1 MGWRRDAEG
10 TSKGRRVPLT
20 RRDDLHDAEG
30 TSKGLSLDAK
40 GCPFRRRDCPFTRR
54 DAPKG
59 CPFTSKG
66 FVRSFVSGP
75 SRPDTHPQ
83 APKRRAWE
91 ALTQTQRRHTL
102 ADAGVLM
109 PAGVAQPGPRK
120 CIEVGPL
127 QPWPGPS
134 PCARLH
140 PRMRP
145 SHPLRGAPPA
155 HSTITLSCTL
165 LRLSLRRCPC

>member
-1 MGWRRDAEG
+1 MATVAVERVAMGWRRDAEG

-20 RRDDLHDAEG
+20 RRNDLHDAEG

-91 ALTQTQRRHTL
+91 ALTQTHFTHVDGSLSDQVR
-102 ADAGVLM
+102 AQG
-109 PAGVAQPGPRK
+109 AQP
-120 CIEVGPL
+120 
-127 QPWPGPS
+127 S
-134 PCARLH
+134 
-140 PRMRP
+140 
-145 SHPLRGAPPA
+145 GAPFWRAPW
-155 HSTITLSCTL
+155 H
-165 LRLSLRRCPC
+165 RRSRR

>member
-1 MGWRRDAEG
+1 VATVAVERVAMGWRRDAEG

-20 RRDDLHDAEG
+20 RRNDLHDAEG

-102 ADAGVLM
+102 ADAGVLR
-109 PAGVAQPGPRK
+109 PAGVAQP
-120 CIEVGPL
+120 
-127 QPWPGPS
+127 
-134 PCARLH
+134 AR
-140 PRMRP
+140 
-145 SHPLRGAPPA
+145 ANV
-155 HSTITLSCTL
+155 
-165 LRLSLRRCPC
+165 